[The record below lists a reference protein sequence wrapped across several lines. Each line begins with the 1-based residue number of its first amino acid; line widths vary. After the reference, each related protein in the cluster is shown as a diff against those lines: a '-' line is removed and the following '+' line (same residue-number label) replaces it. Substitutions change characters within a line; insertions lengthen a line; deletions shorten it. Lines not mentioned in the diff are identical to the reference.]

1 MENTTIEQKLE
12 AIKEDMIKKHLQRI
26 YDQLETITQDEL
38 DMDLEEFLEWH
49 KLINK
54 A

>member
-1 MENTTIEQKLE
+1 MENTIEQKLD

-38 DMDLEEFLEWH
+38 DMGLEEFLEWH
-49 KLINK
+49 KLINRGV
-54 A
+54 